1 MMKTL
6 IAQSAAEIRMT
17 LRRGET
23 LLLTVLIPLGL
34 LVFFTEVA
42 VIATPDARR
51 IDFLTPGIMSLAVLS
66 TSLVALSISTGFE
79 RSYGVL
85 KRLRTTPLPMRTFI
99 PASGSCIAVQSMH
112 EAILLAA
119 TDNPVGRDHVC
130 RLTPRPALTTY
141 LSLAPAMQLSTLRAN
156 RTRLAC

>member
-42 VIATPDARR
+42 IIATPDARR

-99 PASGSCIAVQSMH
+99 TAKIVSIVVTELIQIVAIVTVAVL
-112 EAILLAA
+112 LLA
-119 TDNPVGRDHVC
+119 VSR
-130 RLTPRPALTTY
+130 
-141 LSLAPAMQLSTLRAN
+141 
-156 RTRLAC
+156 

>member
-42 VIATPDARR
+42 IIATPDARR

-99 PASGSCIAVQSMH
+99 TAKIVSIVVTELIQIVAIVTVAVVEVLVEMVEMSSLIVEVV
-112 EAILLAA
+112 EAEGLE
-119 TDNPVGRDHVC
+119 
-130 RLTPRPALTTY
+130 
-141 LSLAPAMQLSTLRAN
+141 
-156 RTRLAC
+156 